1 MSEALLGDGNLH
13 FNLSRPLATH
23 DDSSWQRETAAVN
36 RIVHD
41 ATVRHGGS
49 ISAEHGLGQAKREEI
64 ALYNSALELEVMR
77 RIKRVLDPD
86 GLMNPGKL
94 LP

>member
-1 MSEALLGDGNLH
+1 MAARDGH
-13 FNLSRPLATH
+13 R
-23 DDSSWQRETAAVN
+23 Q

-49 ISAEHGLGQAKREEI
+49 IRAEHGLGQAKREEI
-64 ALYNSALELEVMR
+64 ALYKSALELEVMR